1 MVQGILNKDEECVLR
16 FVQQFQDMVYAQSYR
31 MLKNS
36 MDAEEVCQDVFM
48 KALRRMKEFEGKSK
62 LSTWLYSITNH
73 TCLDVLKKRKR
84 QGPEVDIDEARLPA
98 WTHIEGALSQ
108 LEHKEQRELID
119 QALDTLDGTDALIID
134 LYYLQGL
141 PTKEIKTITNM
152 SDGNIRIR
160 LMRARKKLA
169 ASLANILPEETLE
182 QYSYGNE

>member
-1 MVQGILNKDEECVLR
+1 
-16 FVQQFQDMVYAQSYR
+16 
-31 MLKNS
+31 
-36 MDAEEVCQDVFM
+36 M
-48 KALRRMKEFEGKSK
+48 KPDYPLGHISK
-62 LSTWLYSITNH
+62 VPYH
-73 TCLDVLKKRKR
+73 K
-84 QGPEVDIDEARLPA
+84 
-98 WTHIEGALSQ
+98 
-108 LEHKEQRELID
+108 LEHKEQWELID

-169 ASLANILPEETLE
+169 ASLAKILPEETLE

>member
-1 MVQGILNKDEECVLR
+1 VLR

-36 MDAEEVCQDVFM
+36 MDAEEVCQDVLM

-108 LEHKEQRELID
+108 IGTQGTMGTHRSSLGHSGRHRCIDHRLVLPAGIADKGDQDHHQHERWEH
-119 QALDTLDGTDALIID
+119 
-134 LYYLQGL
+134 
-141 PTKEIKTITNM
+141 
-152 SDGNIRIR
+152 
-160 LMRARKKLA
+160 
-169 ASLANILPEETLE
+169 
-182 QYSYGNE
+182 